1 MSELTIF
8 QIIVLSVIQAI
19 TEFLPI
25 SSSAHLLFPSK
36 ILGWPDQGI
45 VFDIAVHF
53 ATLLAVLLYFRDE
66 FMKINF
72 YLSKTFFYLVLSTLP
87 IVLVVM
93 FVDGIGDYRW
103 SIPSIAVANLVFAG
117 LLFISE
123 KIGSNKHINS
133 EMNAKHALIIGCFQ
147 IFSLISGASRS
158 GTAITGSLILGYKK
172 EEAAKYSL
180 MLSIPTILGALFFS
194 LSDLNNLNED
204 IYNLTTFIAFLTT
217 FVVSYLSISIFIKLV
232 QQLGYTPF
240 IIYRVILGFLLLWL
254 TLWLI

>member
-1 MSELTIF
+1 
-8 QIIVLSVIQAI
+8 
-19 TEFLPI
+19 
-25 SSSAHLLFPSK
+25 
-36 ILGWPDQGI
+36 
-45 VFDIAVHF
+45 
-53 ATLLAVLLYFRDE
+53 
-66 FMKINF
+66 
-72 YLSKTFFYLVLSTLP
+72 
-87 IVLVVM
+87 
-93 FVDGIGDYRW
+93 
-103 SIPSIAVANLVFAG
+103 
-117 LLFISE
+117 
-123 KIGSNKHINS
+123 
-133 EMNAKHALIIGCFQ
+133 
-147 IFSLISGASRS
+147 LISGASRS

-194 LSDLNNLNED
+194 LSDFNNLNEN